1 MLIKPFVCTLTIV
14 SFSFTAI
21 AQNFSDQKIFISD
34 IDNFW
39 IAYDSVRATTDSAK
53 QVHFI
58 QTLYVDK
65 GTPGLKAFM
74 KTRNY
79 TPQLWVKLI
88 NRYPDFW
95 QSVRPN
101 TFTVKPMAEEI
112 EKSIQ
117 QLKAL
122 YPHLKDA
129 KMYFTI
135 GGLNSGGTTMADM
148 VLIGTEIVTANAET
162 IAPNAWLAD
171 VFKEQKAGHIIPFNI
186 HEYVHTQQ
194 EMATPANLL
203 GAALR
208 EGACDY
214 IAELVLGKPWG
225 TNYLQYGRAHE
236 ATLKKEFKAAMY
248 GTDFSDWLYNG
259 NNAKTVADLGYF
271 MGYAICKSYYEHA
284 ADKTRAIKEIIE
296 LRYSDAG
303 AVDKFLKAS
312 RYYE

>member
-1 MLIKPFVCTLTIV
+1 MFHKLLVCTLTIV
-14 SFSFTAI
+14 SLSCSAYAQQFSE
-21 AQNFSDQKIFISD
+21 QKIFTSD
-34 IDNFW
+34 IDRFW
-39 IAYDSVRATTDSAK
+39 VAYDSVLTTTDSAK

-65 GTPGLKAFM
+65 GSRGLKAFM
-74 KTRNY
+74 KVRNY

-88 NRYPDFW
+88 NQYPEFW
-95 QSVRPN
+95 QSVRAN

-112 EKSIQ
+112 EKSIRRF
-117 QLKAL
+117 KIL
-122 YPHLKDA
+122 YPELRDA

-135 GGLNSGGTTMADM
+135 GGLNSGGTTLAGM

-162 IAPNAWLAD
+162 VAPNDWLAG

-194 EMATPANLL
+194 EMKQPANLL

-208 EGACDY
+208 EGACDF
-214 IAELVLGKPWG
+214 IAELVWGKTWES
-225 TNYLQYGRAHE
+225 NYLQYGRAHE
-236 ATLKKEFKAAMY
+236 DTLKKAFKAAMY
-248 GTDFSDWLYNG
+248 GATLNDWLYNG

-284 ADKTRAIKEIIE
+284 KDKRKAIKDMIE

-303 AVDKFLKAS
+303 AVDRFLKAS
-312 RYYE
+312 GYYE